1 MALPEPILDNLRFQK
16 DLVDEARR
24 RIIRYSPDWTDYNLS
39 DPGITLIELF
49 AWMTELITYRLN
61 LVPEKNYLRFLDLLG
76 IQLSPAQSAR
86 TELTFRLATGLPITP
101 GDNTEVMIFQD
112 TAVATRKTE
121 EEQEVIFTTDEPL
134 LITAPRIVQLR
145 RSDPEDFNK
154 NYLPRLNVE
163 VMHAFHRTRPQA
175 GDTFYIG
182 FDEARNISGYILRM
196 HFSTEETQGAGVRR
210 EDPPW
215 VWECSLGN
223 GKWVEIEPSTRPGE
237 RETTGGLNNAE
248 GDIVFSLPLDMK
260 IDEVH
265 GRRAYWLRCRI
276 EQRRREQGMYRESP
290 RIRGVQAYALGGAV
304 RATNAIAVVEE
315 MLGESDGEPGQ
326 VFHLKN
332 RPTLEPREGET
343 IEIEE
348 ARDGDVVWVPWQRV
362 SNFAASTP
370 HDRHFTLDSA
380 TGEIAFGPGV
390 RQADGSVRQYGRVP
404 PAGSKVR
411 MTLYRY
417 GGGVAGNVPRDRI
430 QVLRSAIPYVDRV
443 TNLILAS
450 GGRDQETLDEAK
462 MRAQR
467 ELRAQQRAVTTA
479 DFETLTIAASRRV
492 ARTRCLTGAS
502 AAMPPGMIEMLV
514 IPSLTEY
521 VPAADVQRLQ
531 LDLDLRRAINQY
543 LDRYRLLTTT
553 LFLREPAYVGVEVQA
568 DIVATEFADT
578 EAVRDRVMTRLQQLL
593 SPLPYG
599 DTSAIAGVMD
609 VSEWEGWPF
618 GRKLY
623 VSELYAL
630 IQQTPGVKHVREV
643 RMGSALMQL
652 GRDLVVSNGNGGSNG
667 AGPRTIDAQV
677 GDTRM
682 IDTPADGV
690 LCSLK
695 HIVNVVSL

>member
-1 MALPEPILDNLRFQK
+1 MALPEPVLDNLRFQK

-76 IQLSPAQSAR
+76 IQLMPAQSAR
-86 TELTFRLATGLPITP
+86 TELTFRLATGLPISP
-101 GDNTEVMIFQD
+101 EDITEVMVYQD

-134 LITAPRIVQLR
+134 LITPPRIVQLR
-145 RSDPEDFNK
+145 RSDPDDFNK

-163 VMHAFHRTRPQA
+163 VMQAFNRQKPQA
-175 GDTFYIG
+175 GDTFFIG
-182 FDEARNISGYILRM
+182 FDEARSISGYILRL

-215 VWECSLGN
+215 VWECAMGN
-223 GKWVEIEPSTRPGE
+223 GRWVEIEPSTRTGE

-248 GDIVFSLPLDMK
+248 GDITFSLPLDMK
-260 IDEVH
+260 VEEVH

-290 RIRGVQAYALGGAV
+290 RIRGVQAFALGGAV
-304 RATNAIAVVEE
+304 RATNAIAVMKEA
-315 MLGESDGEPGQ
+315 LGESDGEPGQ
-326 VFHLKN
+326 VFHLQHT
-332 RPTLEPREGET
+332 PTLEPREGET
-343 IEIEE
+343 IEIEDSI
-348 ARDGDVVWVPWQRV
+348 DGDMVWVQWQRV
-362 SNFAASTP
+362 HNFASSSP
-370 HDRHFTLDSA
+370 HDRHFTLDCA

-390 RQADGSVRQYGRVP
+390 RQSDGSVKQYGRVP
-404 PAGSKVR
+404 PAGRKIRFTS
-411 MTLYRY
+411 YRY
-417 GGGVAGNVPRDRI
+417 GGGVAGNVPKDRI

-443 TNLILAS
+443 TNLINAS

-462 MRAQR
+462 LRAQR
-467 ELRAQQRAVTTA
+467 ELRAQQRAVTAA
-479 DFETLTIAASRRV
+479 DFETLTLAASRRV
-492 ARTRCLTGAS
+492 ARARCLTGAN

-521 VPAADVQRLQ
+521 VPASEIQRLQ
-531 LDLDLRRAINQY
+531 IDLELRRAINSH
-543 LDRYRLLTTT
+543 LDKYRLLTTT
-553 LFLREPAYVGVEVQA
+553 LFLREPAYVGVKVQA
-568 DIVATEFADT
+568 DIVANEFLDP
-578 EAVRDRVMTRLQQLL
+578 EVVRDRVMDRLQQLL
-593 SPLPYG
+593 SPLAQG
-599 DTSAIAGVMD
+599 DITSITSVMD
-609 VSEWEGWPF
+609 VSDWHGWPF

-643 RMGSALMQL
+643 RMGSTTMPM
-652 GRDLVVSNGNGGSNG
+652 GRDTVASNG
-667 AGPRTIDAQV
+667 AGPRIVDAQV
-677 GDTRM
+677 GDARM
-682 IDTPADGV
+682 VDTPVDGV
-690 LCSLK
+690 LCSLR
-695 HIVNVVSL
+695 HIVNVVTL

>member
-1 MALPEPILDNLRFQK
+1 MALPEPVLDDLRFQK

-76 IQLSPAQSAR
+76 IQLNPAQSAR

-101 GDNTEVMIFQD
+101 TDNTEVLIRQD

-121 EEQEVIFTTDEPL
+121 ESDEVIFTTDEPL
-134 LITAPRIVQLR
+134 LISAPRVVQLR

-163 VMHAFHRTRPQA
+163 VMHAFNRTRPQP
-175 GDTFYIG
+175 GDSFYIG
-182 FDEARNISGYILRM
+182 FDESRSISGYILRM

-215 VWECSLGN
+215 VWECSIGN

-290 RIRGVQAYALGGAV
+290 RIRGVQAYVLGGAV

-315 MLGESDGEPGQ
+315 VLGESDGEPGQ
-326 VFHLKN
+326 IFHLQN
-332 RPTLEPREGET
+332 TPTLELREGET
-343 IEIEE
+343 LEIEE
-348 ARDGDVVWVPWQRV
+348 AQDGDVVWMPWRRV

-370 HDRHFTLDSA
+370 HDRHFTLDCA

-404 PAGSKVR
+404 PAGSKIR
-411 MTLYRY
+411 MTSYRY

-443 TNLILAS
+443 TNLINAS
-450 GGRDQETLDEAK
+450 GGRDQETLEEAK

-467 ELRAQQRAVTTA
+467 ELRAQQRAVTAA
-479 DFETLTIAASRRV
+479 DFETLTISASRRV
-492 ARTRCLTGAS
+492 ARARCLTGTS

-514 IPSLTEY
+514 IPLSTDY
-521 VPAADVQRLQ
+521 VPATEVQRLQ
-531 LDLDLRRAINQY
+531 IDVELRRAISNH
-543 LDRYRLLTTT
+543 LDRFRLLTTT
-553 LFLREPAYVGVEVQA
+553 LFLREPAYVGVKVQA
-568 DIVATEFADT
+568 DIVPNEYADP
-578 EAVRDRVMTRLQQLL
+578 EVVRDRVMDRLQRLL
-593 SPLPYG
+593 SPLPQG

-609 VSEWEGWPF
+609 VSEWNGWPF

-643 RMGSALMQL
+643 RMGSVTMPM
-652 GRDLVVSNGNGGSNG
+652 GRDNAPANGASNGT
-667 AGPRTIDAQV
+667 APRTVDAQV
-677 GDTRM
+677 GDARM

-690 LCSLK
+690 LCSLR